1 MSRLQV
7 SCVTGKTNFAALLLV
22 LFFILLL
29 GGCTT
34 SPGVGKATE
43 MGTVPEISEIPETI
57 EEPCANVDKT
67 QQEINSLAAGLPE
80 AEVELDGLK
89 IDFDFAQQ
97 DGASTK
103 EVEELIRNQDKYI
116 ADINTRITEL
126 QQSLTK
132 CDAG

>member
-7 SCVTGKTNFAALLLV
+7 SRATGKTHFIALFLV
-22 LFFILLL
+22 LFVILLL

-43 MGTVPEISEIPETI
+43 MGTVSEISEIPEPI

-80 AEVELDGLK
+80 AEAELDGLK

-97 DGASTK
+97 DGVPTE

-126 QQSLTK
+126 QQSLIT
-132 CDAG
+132 CDAS